1 MKSLKKHIVILATA
15 ALMVAGT
22 VVPAM
27 AQDTTSP
34 APVSENTIT
43 ITVNLGDFGP
53 VTLLS
58 IPVRCGN
65 SC

>member
-1 MKSLKKHIVILATA
+1 MKSLKKRLLILLTA
-15 ALMVAGT
+15 VLMVAGT
-22 VVPAM
+22 VIPAA
-27 AQDTTSP
+27 AQDNP
-34 APVSENTIT
+34 APITGNTLT
-43 ITVNLGDFGP
+43 ITVNLGNLGQ